1 MTTVTLD
8 DVWQAIRESER
19 SDEFLFMDDETS
31 IKAEVARMIP
41 PRRFQTDGVVSDS
54 IAERA
59 ISPAFS
65 VFG

>member
-41 PRRFQTDGVVSDS
+41 PRCFQADGVAYDS

-65 VFG
+65 IFG